1 MTKTGVQV
9 EIKENTIKFDS
20 SPEDFQIA
28 FRHAVEE
35 GVNFDSIKKNR
46 NLLNLS
52 RKGSIDERKKYI

>member
-20 SPEDFQIA
+20 SPEDFQNA

-35 GVNFDSIKKNR
+35 GVNFDSIKKE
-46 NLLNLS
+46 S
-52 RKGSIDERKKYI
+52 KFAEFIKKGVN